1 MLDSVLSFIPLL
13 LTLFG
18 AFIIDPLT
26 YWMIDKGKGVYRSL
40 RLATVTAAILMLPGV
55 IVTTLLILSVLLILI
70 VLGGAG
76 IWGVAILLGLFLA
89 QYLVAPY
96 VALWGAKARKP
107 EPNELWLQSLLEEV
121 KQSSGYRGKVELLIA
136 DNDIPNAFAIGNA
149 FKKFIVL
156 HKGLINI
163 LDRDEIKAVIAHELG
178 HIAHNDNTYAYAAAL
193 TPYLTYILGVI
204 VLVFGIGF
212 IKSKDL
218 RLLLGGIVLSIMGVA
233 VILVSIVANLGLLAF
248 SRVREHLADIYSVR
262 VTGDTKILDA
272 LRKIEVAVKKEE
284 ASQEVVTPSLRSM
297 LYIVPAL
304 YPASPHTSSY
314 LMLSNPFSTHPKLET
329 RELVVLKYYQELT
342 TPLPPPP
349 PPPP

>member
-1 MLDSVLSFIPLL
+1 MPDLVLL
-13 LTLFG
+13 LLITLLG

-40 RLATVTAAILMLPGV
+40 RLATVTAAIIMLPGV
-55 IVTTLLILSVLLILI
+55 IVTTLLVASVLLVVS

-76 IWGVAILLGLFLA
+76 TWGVAILLALFLA
-89 QYLVAPY
+89 QYLFAPY
-96 VALWGAKARKP
+96 VALWGAKARKLGP
-107 EPNELWLQSLLEEV
+107 DELWLQGLLEEV

-163 LDRDEIKAVIAHELG
+163 LDRDEIKAVIAHELS
-178 HIAHNDNTYAYAAAL
+178 HIVRNDNAYAYATTL
-193 TPYLTYILGVI
+193 TPYLTYILGTI
-204 VLVFGIGF
+204 ALIFGIGL
-212 IKSKDL
+212 IKSGDL
-218 RLLLGGIVLSIMGVA
+218 RALLGGIMLSIIGVA

-248 SRVREHLADIYSVR
+248 SRVREHLADIFSVR
-262 VTGDTKILDA
+262 VTGGTKIVDA
-272 LRKIEVAVKKEE
+272 LRKIEAAVKREE
-284 ASQEVVTPSLRSM
+284 ASQGAVTPSLRSM

-304 YPASPHTSSY
+304 YPAPSPTSSY
-314 LMLSNPFSTHPKLET
+314 LKLSNPLSTHPKLET
-329 RELVVLKYYQELT
+329 RELVVLRYYQELT

-349 PPPP
+349 PPPPPPP